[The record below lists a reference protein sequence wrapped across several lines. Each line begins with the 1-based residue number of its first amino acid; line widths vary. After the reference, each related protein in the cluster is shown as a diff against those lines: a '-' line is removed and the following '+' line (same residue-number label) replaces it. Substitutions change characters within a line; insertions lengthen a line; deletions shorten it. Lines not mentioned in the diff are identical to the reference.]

1 MSKKKTSKTNADQPA
16 VIPMDTAKAAKTKTP
31 KKAKA
36 KTEKPAQPKKLSALD
51 AAAKVLGETGQ
62 AMTSQELITA
72 MAEKGLW
79 TSLGGKTPS
88 NTLYAALMREVNA
101 KGKDARFKK
110 TERGKF
116 AAKA

>member
-51 AAAKVLGETGQ
+51 AAAKPRRGRGRCRGVRPRVPARRARLGACSTRSPALRRRALER
-62 AMTSQELITA
+62 AVPSATA
-72 MAEKGLW
+72 PL
-79 TSLGGKTPS
+79 P
-88 NTLYAALMREVNA
+88 
-101 KGKDARFKK
+101 
-110 TERGKF
+110 
-116 AAKA
+116 